1 MWHLLSIK
9 YECIF
14 TRKLRRVCVE
24 AFKVIFLLTGTLS
37 NLMLLRDRI
46 ISKAAFHLVIMQA
59 VPDTEF

>member
-1 MWHLLSIK
+1 MNVFSHESLG
-9 YECIF
+9 
-14 TRKLRRVCVE
+14 VCVE